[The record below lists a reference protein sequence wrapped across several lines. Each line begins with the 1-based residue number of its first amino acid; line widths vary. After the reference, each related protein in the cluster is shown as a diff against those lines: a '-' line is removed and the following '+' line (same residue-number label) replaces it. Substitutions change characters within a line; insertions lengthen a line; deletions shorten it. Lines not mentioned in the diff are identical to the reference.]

1 MPTEITINGITGT
14 SPYDVYV
21 CDPTNVVCV
30 YIDRLNPGDI
40 PNTFDM
46 PEILSSLTTFNVKV
60 VDKDLYESNN
70 ILVV

>member
-1 MPTEITINGITGT
+1 MPIEITINGITGT

-30 YIDRLNPGDI
+30 YIDRLDTVDI

-46 PEILSSLTTFNVKV
+46 PEILSSITTFNVKV
-60 VDKDLYESNN
+60 VDKDGYISNN

>member
-1 MPTEITINGITGT
+1 MPIEITINGITGT

-30 YIDRLNPGDI
+30 YIDRLDTMDI
-40 PNTFDM
+40 TNTFDM
-46 PEILSSLTTFNVKV
+46 PEILSSITTFNVKV
-60 VDKDLYESNN
+60 VDKDGYISNN